1 LTREPESLQ
10 RDEKKGSGV
19 GGQGSVPAAKRRSPG
34 VNADKLQAAREKSWE
49 VFGKKL
55 TFYVPGMIRCDG
67 VCGKYQ
73 AISITGE
80 ACALQCEHCRGELLR
95 SMIHAATP
103 RALVDQCVQLAQ
115 RGDHGV
121 LVSGG
126 CDRNGRLP
134 WAPFLPAIREVKD
147 RTGLL
152 VSVHS
157 GMVDAATAC
166 RLKDAGVDQALID
179 VVGDDDTYRSVCHVP
194 FGVSEIVSTL
204 EALEGAGLE
213 IVPHVVC
220 GLHFGEIRGE
230 TRALRL
236 ISRVDVSH
244 LVIVSVMKLPGRS
257 DARFGPLRAE
267 AIAEIITEA
276 RLLMPEVSISLG
288 CARQRGNRRMEM
300 LAIDAGV
307 NRMAL
312 PSDEAVEHA
321 RRHGLEVRF
330 QATCCSV
337 SRDLSADAAQWTR
350 RREQG
355 SGVGD
360 QALPRGT

>member
-1 LTREPESLQ
+1 MDLQTMNSL
-10 RDEKKGSGV
+10 D
-19 GGQGSVPAAKRRSPG
+19 A
-34 VNADKLQAAREKSWE
+34 KLQAAREQSWE
-49 VFGKKL
+49 TCGKKL

-80 ACALQCEHCRGELLR
+80 ACALRCEHCRGELLR
-95 SMIHAATP
+95 SMIHADTP
-103 RALVDQCVQLAQ
+103 RALVDQCVQLAE
-115 RGDHGV
+115 RGNHGV
-121 LVSGG
+121 LISGG

-134 WAPFLPAIREVKD
+134 WETFLPAIREVKD
-147 RTGLL
+147 RTDLL

-157 GMVDAATAC
+157 GLVNPATAC
-166 RLKDAGVDQALID
+166 RLKEAGVDQALID
-179 VVGDDDTYRSVCHVP
+179 VVGNDDTYRSVCHVP

-230 TRALRL
+230 ARALQL
-236 ISRVDVSH
+236 ISRFDVGH
-244 LVIVSVMKLPGRS
+244 LVIVSVMKLPGTF
-257 DARFGPLRAE
+257 DPRFGPVRAE

-321 RRHGLEVRF
+321 RGYGLEVRF

-337 SRDLSADAAQWTR
+337 SEDLSVHVSQVKDERTKAKGKGLR
-350 RREQG
+350 GQG
-355 SGVGD
+355 SGTRGR
-360 QALPRGT
+360 APRPTRI